1 MKKKQKKHEKWVL
14 EVISELHIGQY
25 SRKPSLNCS
34 MFSLYF
40 SLRSV
45 YFHLFNL
52 VSCILF
58 HSTVANRKQILNK
71 QIETN
76 YYYHSI
82 ILTFQ
87 IDIKLSD
94 PDFPIPEKLYVSVL
108 CFLTFNFCA
117 MLGSLTTSWIQW
129 VFELKQFFFFLII
142 LIEFCFIGSIIFFH
156 FLA

>member
-25 SRKPSLNCS
+25 SRKPFLNCL

-45 YFHLFNL
+45 YSHLFNL
-52 VSCILF
+52 VNCIPF
-58 HSTVANRKQILNK
+58 HSTVANRKQKLNK

-76 YYYHSI
+76 YYYYSI

-87 IDIKLSD
+87 IDIELSD
-94 PDFPIPEKLYVSVL
+94 RDFPIPEKHYKPVL

-117 MLGSLTTSWIQW
+117 MLGNLTTSWIQW
-129 VFELKQFFFFLII
+129 VF
-142 LIEFCFIGSIIFFH
+142 
-156 FLA
+156 